1 MAVMM
6 MARVAGVAPVALTKK
21 CWKFLKRPKNI
32 VNMSTKIFYINT
44 VLENDIAPLMK
55 SMYHFPAG
63 YRQM

>member
-32 VNMSTKIFYINT
+32 VNMSTKIFYI
-44 VLENDIAPLMK
+44 K
-55 SMYHFPAG
+55 YCSG
-63 YRQM
+63 K

>member
-32 VNMSTKIFYINT
+32 VNMSTKILQKTAF
-44 VLENDIAPLMK
+44 
-55 SMYHFPAG
+55 SHWSRAG
-63 YRQM
+63 LH